1 MIIAQVQIENTA
13 YVESKVV
20 TTLSQI
26 IRFDIIKNKR
36 RKSETVSN
44 IRHSKYQET
53 PSPLYL
59 GLLIH
64 SKTRK
69 KA

>member
-1 MIIAQVQIENTA
+1 MIDYIA

-20 TTLSQI
+20 TTLSQL
-26 IRFDIIKNKR
+26 IRFNMIKNTR

-53 PSPLYL
+53 PFPLYL

-64 SKTRK
+64 SKTQK